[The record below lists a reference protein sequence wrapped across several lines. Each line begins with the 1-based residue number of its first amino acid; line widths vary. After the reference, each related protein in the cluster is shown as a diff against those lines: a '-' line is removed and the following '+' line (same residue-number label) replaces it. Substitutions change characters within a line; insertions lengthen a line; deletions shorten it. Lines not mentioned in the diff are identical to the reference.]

1 VEHKTLIGL
10 FQKVLRHSSTKLTDS
25 EFQQYSV
32 DFCNQRIA
40 ELEREYADL
49 TKQPYQAGRLSEII
63 SELGRMWNERLRY
76 EDTDDAADR
85 DGAKDLWQVQNDVS
99 NIVQESKQRIAKAKE
114 PDDRF
119 VIFIE
124 GLLKLR
130 YVLDE
135 WETDN

>member
-1 VEHKTLIGL
+1 MIGL

-25 EFQQYSV
+25 ESQQYSV
-32 DFCNQRIA
+32 DFCNQRIT
-40 ELEREYADL
+40 ELESEYADL